1 MIKIQNYYSEDPG
14 KVPSKDNLDVGQ
26 LWINIKDKKIGTKD
40 SKNVIQQWSQFD
52 PAEKQQAL
60 NSIPKTGNIADI
72 TMSNA
77 AKQSTGNTINI
88 NDDSNVV
95 VAHTLENGTTTIT
108 IEKTTGFKATQL
120 VLSKPEGITA
130 QISWVGV
137 DHWLSTVDVPVF
149 GKDAAA
155 QELSVAIFSSP
166 TSVAVN
172 VIYNTETP
180 IDSDITEAKW
190 GNITGNLIDQSDLQ
204 AALSLK
210 ANASDIPDTSDV
222 LTKTEAS
229 TTYLG
234 ISAKAASA
242 SQADTAVKATQD
254 ADGNTI
260 TQTYATKSELDQKQ
274 PIGSYVNKPEY
285 DAFVTQYSKDK
296 ATFAIASDVTE
307 QLAAK
312 ANTADVTKQLAGKAN
327 TQHTHEI
334 ANVVGLQ
341 DALNEK
347 ATVSSVTQGLNTKL
361 NIDTYTADKAT
372 FALKSDITSVYRYKG
387 SVKDINSLPAEKQIG
402 DVYNLEDSGDNV
414 AWDGKSWDYLGSVA
428 NLGEFAKKTDLESSI
443 TNAKAEL
450 NSEIGKEVTARQQ
463 AVTKLESTKISTKA
477 IKSTDPMY
485 VDYANTSNHAAGGY
499 GLKDTKYGQAGG
511 SVSGGFSVSDSTT
524 NVTSAL
530 GIAVNTD
537 GTGETGMYFSNNKG
551 EATNVRVLHDKIV
564 FTQKNVQTNLSDLA
578 KTADVNTALNGK
590 LDATANAVSATK
602 ATQDASGNVITATYA
617 TKTALN
623 AKQDTATAFK
633 QTDADK
639 LYLAKA
645 GKAVSATSAD
655 SATKAT
661 QDASG
666 NVITSTYATKDEL
679 STKLDA
685 SDAFTRATADTLYLG
700 KTAKAASAATADTA
714 TSATSAVNATK
725 ATQDASGNVITTTY
739 ATKSEVNTG
748 LAGKANSS
756 HTHTIA
762 NVTGL
767 QDALNAASTQA
778 SNAIPKEGDRGIL
791 SGYEQF
797 YDSPTDIDKTAPD
810 TMVLAIGDVVNVLNA
825 EDNIVWTK
833 TIHMTQGS
841 VTLGS
846 GWVWVGGTAPTLKFP
861 GLLILHNSNGIGI
874 ANFITGA
881 S

>member
-254 ADGNTI
+254 ASGNTI

-274 PIGSYVNKPEY
+274 PVGSYVNKPEY

-296 ATFAIASDVTE
+296 ATFALADDVTK

-312 ANTADVTKQLAGKAN
+312 ANL
-327 TQHTHEI
+327 QHTHAI
-334 ANVVGLQ
+334 ADVVDLQ
-341 DALNEK
+341 TTLDA
-347 ATVSSVTQGLNTKL
+347 KL
-361 NIDTYTADKAT
+361 DKSTYNADKAT
-372 FALKSDITSVYRYKG
+372 FALKADISTVYKYKG
-387 SVKDINSLPAEKQIG
+387 TVADINALPTKKQVG
-402 DVYNLEDSGDNV
+402 DVYNLEDTGDNV
-414 AWDGKSWDYLGSVA
+414 AWDGNSWDYLGGTA
-428 NLGEFAKKTDLESSI
+428 NLSEYAKTSEVDSSI
-443 TNAKAEL
+443 ASAKAEL
-450 NSEIGKEVTARQQ
+450 NTA
-463 AVTKLESTKISTKA
+463 
-477 IKSTDPMY
+477 
-485 VDYANTSNHAAGGY
+485 
-499 GLKDTKYGQAGG
+499 
-511 SVSGGFSVSDSTT
+511 F
-524 NVTSAL
+524 NV
-530 GIAVNTD
+530 
-537 GTGETGMYFSNNKG
+537 
-551 EATNVRVLHDKIV
+551 
-564 FTQKNVQTNLSDLA
+564 
-578 KTADVNTALNGK
+578 ALNGK

-666 NVITSTYATKDEL
+666 NVITTTYATKDEL

-739 ATKSEVNTG
+739 ATKTEVNTG
-748 LAGKANSS
+748 LAGKANTS

-778 SNAIPKEGDRGIL
+778 SNAIPKEGDRGVL
-791 SGYEQF
+791 SGYEQ
-797 YDSPTDIDKTAPD
+797 YQDSYGTADIDKTAPD
-810 TMVLAIGDVVNVLNA
+810 SIILIAGDVNVLNA

-833 TIHMTQGS
+833 TVHMTQGS

-846 GWVWVGGTAPTLKFP
+846 GWVWVGGTAPALKFP
-861 GLLILHNSNGIGI
+861 GLLILHNSHGSGI
-874 ANFITGA
+874 ANFITGV

>member
-77 AKQSTGNTINI
+77 AKQSTGNTISI

-137 DHWLSTVDVPVF
+137 DHWLSTVDAPVF

-242 SQADTAVKATQD
+242 AQADTAVKATQD

-274 PIGSYVNKPEY
+274 PVGSYVNKPEY
-285 DAFVTQYSKDK
+285 DAFVGQYSKDK

-312 ANTADVTKQLAGKAN
+312 ANTATVNTQLAAKAN
-327 TQHTHEI
+327 LQHTHAI
-334 ANVVGLQ
+334 ADVVDLQ
-341 DALNEK
+341 TTLDA
-347 ATVSSVTQGLNTKL
+347 KL
-361 NIDTYTADKAT
+361 DKSTYNADKAT
-372 FALKSDITSVYRYKG
+372 FALKADISTVYKYKG
-387 SVKDINSLPAEKQIG
+387 TVADTNALPAKKQVG
-402 DVYNLEDSGDNV
+402 DVYNLEDTGDNV
-414 AWDGKSWDYLGSVA
+414 AWDGNSWDYLGGTA
-428 NLGEFAKKTDLESSI
+428 NLSEYAKTSEVDSSI
-443 TNAKAEL
+443 ASAKAEL
-450 NSEIGKEVTARQQ
+450 NTA
-463 AVTKLESTKISTKA
+463 
-477 IKSTDPMY
+477 
-485 VDYANTSNHAAGGY
+485 
-499 GLKDTKYGQAGG
+499 
-511 SVSGGFSVSDSTT
+511 F
-524 NVTSAL
+524 
-530 GIAVNTD
+530 
-537 GTGETGMYFSNNKG
+537 
-551 EATNVRVLHDKIV
+551 
-564 FTQKNVQTNLSDLA
+564 
-578 KTADVNTALNGK
+578 NTALNGK

-645 GKAVSATSAD
+645 GKAVSAASAD

-666 NVITSTYATKDEL
+666 NVITTTYATKDEL

-767 QDALNAASTQA
+767 QEALNSASTQA
-778 SNAIPKEGDRGIL
+778 SNAIPKSGNRGAIG
-791 SGYEQF
+791 GYESASAVTTITG
-797 YDSPTDIDKTAPD
+797 DSPDSMATG
-810 TMVLAIGDVVNVLNA
+810 IGETILEIHVNTGSANQSWTKVVYLTQNVNV
-825 EDNIVWTK
+825 I
-833 TIHMTQGS
+833 
-841 VTLGS
+841 LGS
-846 GWVWVGGTAPTLKFP
+846 KWVWAGGKAPTIKVP
-861 GLLILHNSNGIGI
+861 GVLVFHWNNSGGI
-874 ANFITGA
+874 ATHTAGA

>member
-60 NSIPKTGNIADI
+60 NSIPKTGDVSGI
-72 TMSNA
+72 TMSQT
-77 AKQSTGNTINI
+77 AKTSTGSTISIDDISETALLHTLTAEPTTINI
-88 NDDSNVV
+88 S
-95 VAHTLENGTTTIT
+95 
-108 IEKTTGFKATQL
+108 KTTGFKTTQL
-120 VLSKPEGITA
+120 VLSKPEGITT
-130 QISWVGV
+130 QLSWTGV
-137 DHWLSTVDVPVF
+137 DHWLSTSGEPIF
-149 GKDAAA
+149 GSSTDA
-155 QELSVAIFSSP
+155 QEISLAVFTSP

-172 VIYNTETP
+172 VIYNTESP
-180 IDSDITEAKW
+180 FDSDAETKW
-190 GNITGNLIDQSDLQ
+190 GTITGNIADQADLQ
-204 AALSLK
+204 SALSLK
-210 ANASDIPDTSDV
+210 ANAADIPDVTDV

-229 TTYLG
+229 SMYLG

-242 SQADTAVKATQD
+242 SQADSATKATQD
-254 ADGNTI
+254 ASGNTI
-260 TQTYATKSELDQKQ
+260 TATYATKSELAQKQ
-274 PIGSYVNKPEY
+274 PLGSYVNKTDY
-285 DAFVTQYSKDK
+285 DAFVGQYAIDKD
-296 ATFAIASDVTE
+296 TFALADDVTE
-307 QLAAK
+307 QLATK
-312 ANTADVTKQLAGKAN
+312 ANTATVNTQLAAKAN
-327 TQHTHEI
+327 LQHTHAI
-334 ANVVGLQ
+334 ADVVDLQ
-341 DALNEK
+341 TTLDA
-347 ATVSSVTQGLNTKL
+347 KL
-361 NIDTYTADKAT
+361 DKSTYNADKAT
-372 FALKSDITSVYRYKG
+372 FALKADISTVYKYKG
-387 SVKDINSLPAEKQIG
+387 TVADINALPAKKQVG
-402 DVYNLEDSGDNV
+402 DVYNLEDTGDNV
-414 AWDGKSWDYLGSVA
+414 AWDGNSWDYLGGTA
-428 NLGEFAKKTDLESSI
+428 NLSEYAKTSEVDSSI
-443 TNAKAEL
+443 ALAKAEL
-450 NSEIGKEVTARQQ
+450 NTA
-463 AVTKLESTKISTKA
+463 
-477 IKSTDPMY
+477 
-485 VDYANTSNHAAGGY
+485 
-499 GLKDTKYGQAGG
+499 
-511 SVSGGFSVSDSTT
+511 F
-524 NVTSAL
+524 
-530 GIAVNTD
+530 
-537 GTGETGMYFSNNKG
+537 
-551 EATNVRVLHDKIV
+551 
-564 FTQKNVQTNLSDLA
+564 
-578 KTADVNTALNGK
+578 NTALNGK

-666 NVITSTYATKDEL
+666 NVITTTYATKDEL

-767 QDALNAASTQA
+767 QDALNLASTQA
-778 SNAIPKEGDRGIL
+778 SNAIPKSGNRGAIG
-791 SGYEQF
+791 GYESASAVTTITG
-797 YDSPTDIDKTAPD
+797 DSPDSMATG
-810 TMVLAIGDVVNVLNA
+810 IGETILEIHVNTGSANQSWTKVVYLTQNVNV
-825 EDNIVWTK
+825 I
-833 TIHMTQGS
+833 
-841 VTLGS
+841 LGS
-846 GWVWVGGTAPTLKFP
+846 KWVWAGGKAPTIKVP
-861 GLLILHNSNGIGI
+861 GVLVFHWNNSGGI
-874 ANFITGA
+874 ATHTAGA

>member
-234 ISAKAASA
+234 ISAKAVSA
-242 SQADTAVKATQD
+242 SQADSATKATQD
-254 ADGNTI
+254 ASGNTI
-260 TQTYATKSELDQKQ
+260 TATYATKSELAQKQ
-274 PIGSYVNKPEY
+274 PLGSYVNKTDY
-285 DAFVTQYSKDK
+285 DAFVGQYAIDKD
-296 ATFAIASDVTE
+296 TFALADDVTE
-307 QLAAK
+307 QLATK
-312 ANTADVTKQLAGKAN
+312 ANTATVNTQLAAKADL
-327 TQHTHEI
+327 QHTHAI
-334 ANVVGLQ
+334 ADVVDLQ
-341 DALNEK
+341 TTLDA
-347 ATVSSVTQGLNTKL
+347 KL
-361 NIDTYTADKAT
+361 DKSTYNADKAT
-372 FALKSDITSVYRYKG
+372 FALKADISTVYKYKG
-387 SVKDINSLPAEKQIG
+387 TVANINALPAKKQVG
-402 DVYNLEDSGDNV
+402 DVYNLEDTGDNV
-414 AWDGKSWDYLGSVA
+414 AWDGNSWDYLGGTA
-428 NLGEFAKKTDLESSI
+428 NLSEYAKTSDVDSSI
-443 TNAKAEL
+443 ASAKAEL
-450 NSEIGKEVTARQQ
+450 NTA
-463 AVTKLESTKISTKA
+463 
-477 IKSTDPMY
+477 
-485 VDYANTSNHAAGGY
+485 
-499 GLKDTKYGQAGG
+499 
-511 SVSGGFSVSDSTT
+511 F
-524 NVTSAL
+524 
-530 GIAVNTD
+530 
-537 GTGETGMYFSNNKG
+537 
-551 EATNVRVLHDKIV
+551 
-564 FTQKNVQTNLSDLA
+564 
-578 KTADVNTALNGK
+578 NTALNGK

-602 ATQDASGNVITATYA
+602 ATQDAAGNVITATYA
-617 TKTALN
+617 TKTE
-623 AKQDTATAFK
+623 
-633 QTDADK
+633 
-639 LYLAKA
+639 
-645 GKAVSATSAD
+645 V
-655 SATKAT
+655 T
-661 QDASG
+661 Q
-666 NVITSTYATKDEL
+666 
-679 STKLDA
+679 
-685 SDAFTRATADTLYLG
+685 
-700 KTAKAASAATADTA
+700 
-714 TSATSAVNATK
+714 
-725 ATQDASGNVITTTY
+725 
-739 ATKSEVNTG
+739 G
-748 LAGKANSS
+748 LAGKANTS

-778 SNAIPKEGDRGIL
+778 SNAIPKAGNREAIA
-791 SGYEQF
+791 GYEQ
-797 YDSPTDIDKTAPD
+797 
-810 TMVLAIGDVVNVLNA
+810 
-825 EDNIVWTK
+825 WTK
-833 TIHMTQGS
+833 VGATTTLNVSSGDSLLMETAGAAATINVQVGS
-841 VTLGS
+841 IGQVATKLVVAMSNKSITINGAV
-846 GWVWVGGTAPTLKFP
+846 GWFGESAPAINKGTAV
-861 GLLILHNSNGIGI
+861 LLFFFHDTYVDCRLIGQWD
-874 ANFITGA
+874 
-881 S
+881 

>member
-14 KVPSKDNLDVGQ
+14 KVPSQENLDVGQ

-149 GKDAAA
+149 GKDTVA

-242 SQADTAVKATQD
+242 AQADTAVKATQD

-274 PIGSYVNKPEY
+274 PVGSYVNKPEY
-285 DAFVTQYSKDK
+285 DAFVTQYGKDK

-312 ANTADVTKQLAGKAN
+312 ANTATVNTQLAAKAN
-327 TQHTHEI
+327 LQHTHAI
-334 ANVVGLQ
+334 ADVVDLQ
-341 DALNEK
+341 TTLDA
-347 ATVSSVTQGLNTKL
+347 KL
-361 NIDTYTADKAT
+361 DKSTYNADKAT
-372 FALKSDITSVYRYKG
+372 FALKADISTVYKYKG
-387 SVKDINSLPAEKQIG
+387 TVADINALPAKKQVG
-402 DVYNLEDSGDNV
+402 DVYNLEDTGDNV
-414 AWDGKSWDYLGSVA
+414 AWDGNSWDYLGGTA
-428 NLGEFAKKTDLESSI
+428 NLSEYAKTSEVDNSI
-443 TNAKAEL
+443 ASAKAEL
-450 NSEIGKEVTARQQ
+450 NTA
-463 AVTKLESTKISTKA
+463 
-477 IKSTDPMY
+477 
-485 VDYANTSNHAAGGY
+485 
-499 GLKDTKYGQAGG
+499 
-511 SVSGGFSVSDSTT
+511 F
-524 NVTSAL
+524 
-530 GIAVNTD
+530 
-537 GTGETGMYFSNNKG
+537 
-551 EATNVRVLHDKIV
+551 
-564 FTQKNVQTNLSDLA
+564 
-578 KTADVNTALNGK
+578 NTALNGK

-666 NVITSTYATKDEL
+666 NVITTTYATKDEL

-700 KTAKAASAATADTA
+700 KTAKAASATTADTA

-767 QDALNAASTQA
+767 QEALNSASTQA

-810 TMVLAIGDVVNVLNA
+810 TMVLTAGDVNVLNA
-825 EDNIVWTK
+825 EDNIAWTK

-841 VTLGS
+841 VTLGR

-861 GLLILHNSNGIGI
+861 GLLILHNSHGSGI

>member
-242 SQADTAVKATQD
+242 AQADTAVKATQD

-274 PIGSYVNKPEY
+274 PVGSYVNKPEY

-312 ANTADVTKQLAGKAN
+312 ANTATVNTQLAAKAN
-327 TQHTHEI
+327 LQHTHAI
-334 ANVVGLQ
+334 ADVVDLQ
-341 DALNEK
+341 TTLDA
-347 ATVSSVTQGLNTKL
+347 KL
-361 NIDTYTADKAT
+361 DKSTYNADKAT
-372 FALKSDITSVYRYKG
+372 FALKADISTVYKYKG
-387 SVKDINSLPAEKQIG
+387 TVADINALPAKKQVG
-402 DVYNLEDSGDNV
+402 DVYNLEDTGDNV
-414 AWDGKSWDYLGSVA
+414 AWDGNSWDYLGGTA
-428 NLGEFAKKTDLESSI
+428 NLSEYAKTSEVDSSI
-443 TNAKAEL
+443 ASAKAEL
-450 NSEIGKEVTARQQ
+450 NTA
-463 AVTKLESTKISTKA
+463 
-477 IKSTDPMY
+477 
-485 VDYANTSNHAAGGY
+485 
-499 GLKDTKYGQAGG
+499 
-511 SVSGGFSVSDSTT
+511 F
-524 NVTSAL
+524 
-530 GIAVNTD
+530 
-537 GTGETGMYFSNNKG
+537 
-551 EATNVRVLHDKIV
+551 
-564 FTQKNVQTNLSDLA
+564 
-578 KTADVNTALNGK
+578 NTALNGK

-666 NVITSTYATKDEL
+666 NVITTTYATKDEL

-685 SDAFTRATADTLYLG
+685 SDAFTKAAADTLYLG

-714 TSATSAVNATK
+714 ASATSAVNATK

-767 QDALNAASTQA
+767 QDALNAANTQA

-810 TMVLAIGDVVNVLNA
+810 TMVLVAGDVNVLNA
-825 EDNIVWTK
+825 EDNIAWTK

-846 GWVWVGGTAPTLKFP
+846 GWVWVGGTVPTLKFP
-861 GLLILHNSNGIGI
+861 GLLILHNSNGSGI

>member
-137 DHWLSTVDVPVF
+137 DHWLSTVDAPVF

-242 SQADTAVKATQD
+242 AQADTAVKATQD

-274 PIGSYVNKPEY
+274 PVGSYVNKPEY
-285 DAFVTQYSKDK
+285 DAFITQYSKDK

-312 ANTADVTKQLAGKAN
+312 ANTATVNTQLAAKAN
-327 TQHTHEI
+327 LQHTHAI
-334 ANVVGLQ
+334 ADVVDLQ
-341 DALNEK
+341 TTLDA
-347 ATVSSVTQGLNTKL
+347 KL
-361 NIDTYTADKAT
+361 DKSTYNADKAT
-372 FALKSDITSVYRYKG
+372 FALKADISTVYKYKG
-387 SVKDINSLPAEKQIG
+387 TVADINALPAKKQVG
-402 DVYNLEDSGDNV
+402 DVYNLEDTGDNV
-414 AWDGKSWDYLGSVA
+414 AWDGNSWDYLGGTA
-428 NLGEFAKKTDLESSI
+428 NLSEYAKTSEVDSSI
-443 TNAKAEL
+443 ASAKAEL
-450 NSEIGKEVTARQQ
+450 NTA
-463 AVTKLESTKISTKA
+463 
-477 IKSTDPMY
+477 
-485 VDYANTSNHAAGGY
+485 
-499 GLKDTKYGQAGG
+499 
-511 SVSGGFSVSDSTT
+511 F
-524 NVTSAL
+524 
-530 GIAVNTD
+530 
-537 GTGETGMYFSNNKG
+537 
-551 EATNVRVLHDKIV
+551 
-564 FTQKNVQTNLSDLA
+564 
-578 KTADVNTALNGK
+578 NTALNGK

-666 NVITSTYATKDEL
+666 NVITTTYATKDEL

-700 KTAKAASAATADTA
+700 KTAKAASATTADTA

-748 LAGKANSS
+748 LAGKANTS

-767 QDALNAASTQA
+767 QDALNATSTQA
-778 SNAIPKEGDRGIL
+778 SNAIPKAGNRGAIA
-791 SGYEQF
+791 GYEQ
-797 YDSPTDIDKTAPD
+797 
-810 TMVLAIGDVVNVLNA
+810 
-825 EDNIVWTK
+825 WTK
-833 TIHMTQGS
+833 VGATTTLNVSSGDAVLMETAGAAATINVQVGS
-841 VTLGS
+841 IGQVATKL
-846 GWVWVGGTAPTLKFP
+846 VWVALSNKSITLNGAVGWFGESAPTLNKRSAV
-861 GLLILHNSNGIGI
+861 LLFFFHDGFVECRLIGQWDE
-874 ANFITGA
+874 
-881 S
+881 

>member
-137 DHWLSTVDVPVF
+137 DHWLSTVDAPVF

-210 ANASDIPDTSDV
+210 ANASDIPDIPDTSDV

-254 ADGNTI
+254 ADGNII

-274 PIGSYVNKPEY
+274 PVGSYVNKPEY

-312 ANTADVTKQLAGKAN
+312 ANTATVNTQLAAKAN
-327 TQHTHEI
+327 LQHTHAI
-334 ANVVGLQ
+334 ADVVDLQ
-341 DALNEK
+341 TTLDA
-347 ATVSSVTQGLNTKL
+347 KL
-361 NIDTYTADKAT
+361 DKSTYNADKAT
-372 FALKSDITSVYRYKG
+372 FALKADISTVYKYKG
-387 SVKDINSLPAEKQIG
+387 TVADINALPAKKQVG
-402 DVYNLEDSGDNV
+402 DVYNLEYTGDNV
-414 AWDGKSWDYLGSVA
+414 AWDGNSWDYLGGTA
-428 NLGEFAKKTDLESSI
+428 NLSEYAKTSEVDSSI
-443 TNAKAEL
+443 ASAKAEL
-450 NSEIGKEVTARQQ
+450 
-463 AVTKLESTKISTKA
+463 
-477 IKSTDPMY
+477 
-485 VDYANTSNHAAGGY
+485 
-499 GLKDTKYGQAGG
+499 
-511 SVSGGFSVSDSTT
+511 
-524 NVTSAL
+524 
-530 GIAVNTD
+530 
-537 GTGETGMYFSNNKG
+537 
-551 EATNVRVLHDKIV
+551 
-564 FTQKNVQTNLSDLA
+564 
-578 KTADVNTALNGK
+578 NTALNGK

-666 NVITSTYATKDEL
+666 NVITTTYATKDEL

-756 HTHTIA
+756 HTHTKSQITDFP
-762 NVTGL
+762 VIPDT
-767 QDALNAASTQA
+767 STL
-778 SNAIPKEGDRGIL
+778 IPKSGDRGL
-791 SGYEQF
+791 LAGHEQF
-797 YDSPTDIDKTAPD
+797 GAASNTVIALSDIADSSKANSTSIRVSLGAFADN
-810 TMVLAIGDVVNVLNA
+810 LAYCSATKVIYADVIG
-825 EDNIVWTK
+825 E
-833 TIHMTQGS
+833 
-841 VTLGS
+841 VTLERGINWIGGS
-846 GWVWVGGTAPTLKFP
+846 APAISPNNGGFLVIF
-861 GLLILHNSNGIGI
+861 IINGRG
-874 ANFITGA
+874 FA
-881 S
+881 SLQLVLRQ

>member
-242 SQADTAVKATQD
+242 AQADTAVKATQD
-254 ADGNTI
+254 A
-260 TQTYATKSELDQKQ
+260 
-274 PIGSYVNKPEY
+274 
-285 DAFVTQYSKDK
+285 
-296 ATFAIASDVTE
+296 
-307 QLAAK
+307 
-312 ANTADVTKQLAGKAN
+312 
-327 TQHTHEI
+327 
-334 ANVVGLQ
+334 
-341 DALNEK
+341 
-347 ATVSSVTQGLNTKL
+347 
-361 NIDTYTADKAT
+361 
-372 FALKSDITSVYRYKG
+372 
-387 SVKDINSLPAEKQIG
+387 
-402 DVYNLEDSGDNV
+402 
-414 AWDGKSWDYLGSVA
+414 
-428 NLGEFAKKTDLESSI
+428 
-443 TNAKAEL
+443 
-450 NSEIGKEVTARQQ
+450 
-463 AVTKLESTKISTKA
+463 
-477 IKSTDPMY
+477 
-485 VDYANTSNHAAGGY
+485 
-499 GLKDTKYGQAGG
+499 
-511 SVSGGFSVSDSTT
+511 
-524 NVTSAL
+524 
-530 GIAVNTD
+530 
-537 GTGETGMYFSNNKG
+537 
-551 EATNVRVLHDKIV
+551 
-564 FTQKNVQTNLSDLA
+564 
-578 KTADVNTALNGK
+578 
-590 LDATANAVSATK
+590 
-602 ATQDASGNVITATYA
+602 SGNVITT
-617 TKTALN
+617 
-623 AKQDTATAFK
+623 
-633 QTDADK
+633 
-639 LYLAKA
+639 
-645 GKAVSATSAD
+645 
-655 SATKAT
+655 
-661 QDASG
+661 
-666 NVITSTYATKDEL
+666 TYATKDEL

-685 SDAFTRATADTLYLG
+685 SDAFTKATADTLYLG
-700 KTAKAASAATADTA
+700 KTAKAASATTADTA

-810 TMVLAIGDVVNVLNA
+810 TMVLTIGDVVNVLNA

>member
-14 KVPSKDNLDVGQ
+14 KVPSQENLDVGQ

-274 PIGSYVNKPEY
+274 PVGSYVNKPEY
-285 DAFVTQYSKDK
+285 DTFVTQYSKDK

-312 ANTADVTKQLAGKAN
+312 ANTATVNTQLAAKAN
-327 TQHTHEI
+327 LQHTHAI
-334 ANVVGLQ
+334 ADVVDLQ
-341 DALNEK
+341 TTLDA
-347 ATVSSVTQGLNTKL
+347 KL
-361 NIDTYTADKAT
+361 DKSTYNADKAT
-372 FALKSDITSVYRYKG
+372 FALKADISTVYKYKG
-387 SVKDINSLPAEKQIG
+387 TVADINALPAKKQVG
-402 DVYNLEDSGDNV
+402 DVYNLEDTGDNV
-414 AWDGKSWDYLGSVA
+414 AWDGNSWDYLGGTA
-428 NLGEFAKKTDLESSI
+428 NLSEYAKTSEVDSSI
-443 TNAKAEL
+443 ASAKAEL
-450 NSEIGKEVTARQQ
+450 NTA
-463 AVTKLESTKISTKA
+463 
-477 IKSTDPMY
+477 
-485 VDYANTSNHAAGGY
+485 
-499 GLKDTKYGQAGG
+499 
-511 SVSGGFSVSDSTT
+511 F
-524 NVTSAL
+524 
-530 GIAVNTD
+530 
-537 GTGETGMYFSNNKG
+537 
-551 EATNVRVLHDKIV
+551 
-564 FTQKNVQTNLSDLA
+564 
-578 KTADVNTALNGK
+578 NTALNGK

-623 AKQDTATAFK
+623 AKQDIATAFK

-655 SATKAT
+655 S
-661 QDASG
+661 
-666 NVITSTYATKDEL
+666 
-679 STKLDA
+679 
-685 SDAFTRATADTLYLG
+685 
-700 KTAKAASAATADTA
+700 
-714 TSATSAVNATK
+714 ATK

-767 QDALNAASTQA
+767 QDALNATSTQA
-778 SNAIPKEGDRGIL
+778 SNAIPKAGNRGAIA
-791 SGYEQF
+791 GYEQ
-797 YDSPTDIDKTAPD
+797 
-810 TMVLAIGDVVNVLNA
+810 
-825 EDNIVWTK
+825 WTK
-833 TIHMTQGS
+833 VGATTTLNVSSGDAVLMETAGAAATINVQVGS
-841 VTLGS
+841 IGQVATKL
-846 GWVWVGGTAPTLKFP
+846 VWVALSNKSITINGVVRWFGESAPTINKSTAV
-861 GLLILHNSNGIGI
+861 LLFFFHDGFADCRLIGQWD
-874 ANFITGA
+874 
-881 S
+881 

>member
-1 MIKIQNYYSEDPG
+1 
-14 KVPSKDNLDVGQ
+14 
-26 LWINIKDKKIGTKD
+26 
-40 SKNVIQQWSQFD
+40 
-52 PAEKQQAL
+52 
-60 NSIPKTGNIADI
+60 
-72 TMSNA
+72 MSNA

-242 SQADTAVKATQD
+242 AQADTAVKATQD

-274 PIGSYVNKPEY
+274 PVGSYVNKPEY

-312 ANTADVTKQLAGKAN
+312 ANTATVNTQLAAKAN
-327 TQHTHEI
+327 LQHTHAI
-334 ANVVGLQ
+334 ADVVDLQ
-341 DALNEK
+341 TTLDA
-347 ATVSSVTQGLNTKL
+347 KL
-361 NIDTYTADKAT
+361 DKSTYNADKAT
-372 FALKSDITSVYRYKG
+372 FALKADISTVYKYKG
-387 SVKDINSLPAEKQIG
+387 AVADINALPAKKQVG
-402 DVYNLEDSGDNV
+402 DVYNLEDTGDNV
-414 AWDGKSWDYLGSVA
+414 AWDGNSWDYLGGTA
-428 NLGEFAKKTDLESSI
+428 NLSEYAKTSEVDSNIAS
-443 TNAKAEL
+443 AKAEL
-450 NSEIGKEVTARQQ
+450 NTA
-463 AVTKLESTKISTKA
+463 
-477 IKSTDPMY
+477 
-485 VDYANTSNHAAGGY
+485 
-499 GLKDTKYGQAGG
+499 
-511 SVSGGFSVSDSTT
+511 F
-524 NVTSAL
+524 
-530 GIAVNTD
+530 
-537 GTGETGMYFSNNKG
+537 
-551 EATNVRVLHDKIV
+551 
-564 FTQKNVQTNLSDLA
+564 
-578 KTADVNTALNGK
+578 NTALNGK

-666 NVITSTYATKDEL
+666 NVITATYATKDEL

-756 HTHTIA
+756 HTHTKAQITDFPSIPDASTLIPKSGNRGSIGGYETGGTSSGSTVIDVTSLDSMYITNLKAAGTITVRCSTA
-762 NVTGL
+762 NVCATKVLRIVGDSTG
-767 QDALNAASTQA
+767 QIMGGASTTLTWA
-778 SNAIPKEGDRGIL
+778 GGKAPTMKNNMLVIVHYSGKGNEAVVNAIALE
-791 SGYEQF
+791 
-797 YDSPTDIDKTAPD
+797 
-810 TMVLAIGDVVNVLNA
+810 
-825 EDNIVWTK
+825 
-833 TIHMTQGS
+833 
-841 VTLGS
+841 
-846 GWVWVGGTAPTLKFP
+846 
-861 GLLILHNSNGIGI
+861 
-874 ANFITGA
+874 
-881 S
+881 

>member
-14 KVPSKDNLDVGQ
+14 KVPSQENLDVGQ

-77 AKQSTGNTINI
+77 AKQSTGNTISI

-95 VAHTLENGTTTIT
+95 VVHTLENGTTTIT

-190 GNITGNLIDQSDLQ
+190 GNITGNLINQSDLQ

-242 SQADTAVKATQD
+242 AQADTAVKATQD

-274 PIGSYVNKPEY
+274 PVGSYVNKPEY

-312 ANTADVTKQLAGKAN
+312 ANTATVNTQLAAKAN
-327 TQHTHEI
+327 LQHTHAI
-334 ANVVGLQ
+334 ADVVDLQ
-341 DALNEK
+341 TTLDA
-347 ATVSSVTQGLNTKL
+347 KL
-361 NIDTYTADKAT
+361 DKSTYNADKAT
-372 FALKSDITSVYRYKG
+372 FALKADISTVYKYKG
-387 SVKDINSLPAEKQIG
+387 TVADINALPAKKQVG
-402 DVYNLEDSGDNV
+402 DVYNLEDTGDNV
-414 AWDGKSWDYLGSVA
+414 AWAGNSWDYLGGTA
-428 NLGEFAKKTDLESSI
+428 NLSEYAKTSEVDSSI
-443 TNAKAEL
+443 ASAKAEL
-450 NSEIGKEVTARQQ
+450 NTA
-463 AVTKLESTKISTKA
+463 
-477 IKSTDPMY
+477 
-485 VDYANTSNHAAGGY
+485 
-499 GLKDTKYGQAGG
+499 
-511 SVSGGFSVSDSTT
+511 F
-524 NVTSAL
+524 NV
-530 GIAVNTD
+530 
-537 GTGETGMYFSNNKG
+537 
-551 EATNVRVLHDKIV
+551 
-564 FTQKNVQTNLSDLA
+564 
-578 KTADVNTALNGK
+578 ALNGK

-645 GKAVSATSAD
+645 GKAVSAISAD

-666 NVITSTYATKDEL
+666 NVITTTYATKDEL

-748 LAGKANSS
+748 LAGKANTS

-767 QDALNAASTQA
+767 QDALNAANTQA

-810 TMVLAIGDVVNVLNA
+810 TMVLVAGDVNVLNA
-825 EDNIVWTK
+825 EDNIAWTK

-861 GLLILHNSNGIGI
+861 GLLILHNSHGSGI

>member
-234 ISAKAASA
+234 ISAKAVSA
-242 SQADTAVKATQD
+242 AQADTAVKATQD

-274 PIGSYVNKPEY
+274 PVGSYVNKPEY
-285 DAFVTQYSKDK
+285 DAFITQYSKDK

-312 ANTADVTKQLAGKAN
+312 ANTATVNTQLAAKAN
-327 TQHTHEI
+327 LQHTHAI
-334 ANVVGLQ
+334 ADVVDLQ
-341 DALNEK
+341 TALDA
-347 ATVSSVTQGLNTKL
+347 KL
-361 NIDTYTADKAT
+361 DKSTYNADKAT
-372 FALKSDITSVYRYKG
+372 FALKADISTVYKYKG
-387 SVKDINSLPAEKQIG
+387 TVADINALPAKKQVG
-402 DVYNLEDSGDNV
+402 DVYNLEDTGDNV
-414 AWDGKSWDYLGSVA
+414 AWDGNSWDYLGGTA
-428 NLGEFAKKTDLESSI
+428 NLSEYAKTSDVDNSI
-443 TNAKAEL
+443 ASAKAEL
-450 NSEIGKEVTARQQ
+450 NTA
-463 AVTKLESTKISTKA
+463 
-477 IKSTDPMY
+477 
-485 VDYANTSNHAAGGY
+485 
-499 GLKDTKYGQAGG
+499 
-511 SVSGGFSVSDSTT
+511 F
-524 NVTSAL
+524 
-530 GIAVNTD
+530 
-537 GTGETGMYFSNNKG
+537 
-551 EATNVRVLHDKIV
+551 
-564 FTQKNVQTNLSDLA
+564 
-578 KTADVNTALNGK
+578 NTALNGK

-602 ATQDASGNVITATYA
+602 ATQDAAGNVITATYA

-645 GKAVSATSAD
+645 GKAVSAISAD

-666 NVITSTYATKDEL
+666 NVITATYATKDEL

-714 TSATSAVNATK
+714 TSATSAINATK

-756 HTHTIA
+756 HTHTKAQITDFPTIPDTSTLIPKTGA
-762 NVTGL
+762 RGNLAGYESVKASTASTVIDVSSADAMTISGVEAGAMITITATVKNVSSTKVVRVTGDDSW
-767 QDALNAASTQA
+767 Q
-778 SNAIPKEGDRGIL
+778 IMG
-791 SGYEQF
+791 SG
-797 YDSPTDIDKTAPD
+797 SPTN
-810 TMVLAIGDVVNVLNA
+810 G
-825 EDNIVWTK
+825 
-833 TIHMTQGS
+833 
-841 VTLGS
+841 VTLK
-846 GWVWVGGTAPTLKFP
+846 WAGGTAPTIKANM
-861 GLLILHNSNGIGI
+861 LLVINYTGNGNEVFCNAI
-874 ANFITGA
+874 AME
-881 S
+881 

>member
-14 KVPSKDNLDVGQ
+14 KVPSQENLDVGQ

-60 NSIPKTGNIADI
+60 NSIPKTGNVSGI
-72 TMSNA
+72 TISQT

-242 SQADTAVKATQD
+242 AQADTAVKATQD

-274 PIGSYVNKPEY
+274 PVGSYVNKPEY

-312 ANTADVTKQLAGKAN
+312 ANTATVNTQLAAKAN
-327 TQHTHEI
+327 LQHTHAI
-334 ANVVGLQ
+334 ADVVSLQ
-341 DALNEK
+341 TTLDA
-347 ATVSSVTQGLNTKL
+347 KL
-361 NIDTYTADKAT
+361 DKSTYNADKAT
-372 FALKSDITSVYRYKG
+372 FALRADISTVYKYKG
-387 SVKDINSLPAEKQIG
+387 TVADINALPAKKQVG
-402 DVYNLEDSGDNV
+402 DVYNLEDTGDNV
-414 AWDGKSWDYLGSVA
+414 AWDGNSWDYLGGTA
-428 NLGEFAKKTDLESSI
+428 NLSEYAKTSEVDSSI
-443 TNAKAEL
+443 ASAKAEL
-450 NSEIGKEVTARQQ
+450 
-463 AVTKLESTKISTKA
+463 
-477 IKSTDPMY
+477 
-485 VDYANTSNHAAGGY
+485 
-499 GLKDTKYGQAGG
+499 
-511 SVSGGFSVSDSTT
+511 
-524 NVTSAL
+524 
-530 GIAVNTD
+530 
-537 GTGETGMYFSNNKG
+537 
-551 EATNVRVLHDKIV
+551 
-564 FTQKNVQTNLSDLA
+564 
-578 KTADVNTALNGK
+578 NTALNGK

-639 LYLAKA
+639 LYLGKTA
-645 GKAVSATSAD
+645 KAVSATSAD

-666 NVITSTYATKDEL
+666 NVITTTYATKDEL

-700 KTAKAASAATADTA
+700 KTAKATSATTADTA

-767 QDALNAASTQA
+767 QDALNAANTQA

-791 SGYEQF
+791 SGYEQ
-797 YDSPTDIDKTAPD
+797 YYESPTDIDKTAPD
-810 TMVLAIGDVVNVLNA
+810 TMVLAAGDVVNVLNA
-825 EDNIVWTK
+825 EDNIAWTK

>member
-180 IDSDITEAKW
+180 IDSDVTEAKW

-242 SQADTAVKATQD
+242 AQADTAVKATQD

-274 PIGSYVNKPEY
+274 PVGSYVNKPEY

-312 ANTADVTKQLAGKAN
+312 ANTADVTKQLSAKAN
-327 TQHTHEI
+327 LQHTHAI
-334 ANVVGLQ
+334 ADVVDLQ
-341 DALNEK
+341 TTLDA
-347 ATVSSVTQGLNTKL
+347 KL
-361 NIDTYTADKAT
+361 DKSTYNADKAT
-372 FALKSDITSVYRYKG
+372 FALKADISTVYKYKG
-387 SVKDINSLPAEKQIG
+387 TVADINALPAKKQVG
-402 DVYNLEDSGDNV
+402 DVYNLEDTGDNV
-414 AWDGKSWDYLGSVA
+414 AWDGNSWDYLGGTA
-428 NLGEFAKKTDLESSI
+428 NLSEYAKTSEVDSSI
-443 TNAKAEL
+443 ASAKAEL
-450 NSEIGKEVTARQQ
+450 N
-463 AVTKLESTKISTKA
+463 
-477 IKSTDPMY
+477 
-485 VDYANTSNHAAGGY
+485 TS
-499 GLKDTKYGQAGG
+499 
-511 SVSGGFSVSDSTT
+511 F
-524 NVTSAL
+524 
-530 GIAVNTD
+530 
-537 GTGETGMYFSNNKG
+537 
-551 EATNVRVLHDKIV
+551 
-564 FTQKNVQTNLSDLA
+564 
-578 KTADVNTALNGK
+578 NTALNGK

-639 LYLAKA
+639 LYLAKT

-767 QDALNAASTQA
+767 QDALNAANTQA
-778 SNAIPKEGDRGIL
+778 SNAIPKSGNRGAIA
-791 SGYEQF
+791 GYEQ
-797 YDSPTDIDKTAPD
+797 
-810 TMVLAIGDVVNVLNA
+810 
-825 EDNIVWTK
+825 WTK
-833 TIHMTQGS
+833 AGATATLNISSGDSLLMETAGAAATINVQVGS
-841 VTLGS
+841 IGQVATKL
-846 GWVWVGGTAPTLKFP
+846 VWVALSNKSITINGTVGWFGESAPTLNKRSAV
-861 GLLILHNSNGIGI
+861 LLFFFHDGFVDCRLIGQWDE
-874 ANFITGA
+874 
-881 S
+881 

>member
-14 KVPSKDNLDVGQ
+14 KVPSQENLDVGQ

-274 PIGSYVNKPEY
+274 PVGSYVNKPEY

-312 ANTADVTKQLAGKAN
+312 ANTATVNMQLAAKAN
-327 TQHTHEI
+327 LQHTHAI
-334 ANVVGLQ
+334 ADVVDLQ
-341 DALNEK
+341 TTLDA
-347 ATVSSVTQGLNTKL
+347 KL
-361 NIDTYTADKAT
+361 DKSTYNADKAT
-372 FALKSDITSVYRYKG
+372 FALKADISTVYKYKG
-387 SVKDINSLPAEKQIG
+387 TVADINALPAKKQVG
-402 DVYNLEDSGDNV
+402 DVYNLEDTGDNV
-414 AWDGKSWDYLGSVA
+414 AWDGNSWDYLGGTA
-428 NLGEFAKKTDLESSI
+428 NLSEYAKTSEVDSSI
-443 TNAKAEL
+443 ASAKAEL
-450 NSEIGKEVTARQQ
+450 
-463 AVTKLESTKISTKA
+463 
-477 IKSTDPMY
+477 
-485 VDYANTSNHAAGGY
+485 
-499 GLKDTKYGQAGG
+499 
-511 SVSGGFSVSDSTT
+511 
-524 NVTSAL
+524 
-530 GIAVNTD
+530 
-537 GTGETGMYFSNNKG
+537 
-551 EATNVRVLHDKIV
+551 
-564 FTQKNVQTNLSDLA
+564 
-578 KTADVNTALNGK
+578 NTALNGK

-666 NVITSTYATKDEL
+666 NVITTTYATKDEL

-685 SDAFTRATADTLYLG
+685 SNAFTKAQADTLYLG

-714 TSATSAVNATK
+714 TSAASAVNATK

-767 QDALNAASTQA
+767 QDALNAANTQA

-797 YDSPTDIDKTAPD
+797 YDSPGEIDKIAPD
-810 TMVLAIGDVVNVLNA
+810 TMVSTMGDVNVLNA

-846 GWVWVGGTAPTLKFP
+846 GWAWVGGTAPTLKFP